1 MIFWTKGINILFHQK
16 YRLENNNNFQ
26 ILIFRR
32 FRDNRRSQL
41 RRFTAADKTVDV
53 VGRRVG
59 PTHTGASQHR
69 HSNDAIDQRRSLFA
83 DGADRGTGRRGVV
96 LLWRRR
102 RLSRE
107 GARHRPSKWVVDVE
121 SARTHG
127 KVNTKLK
134 TKKITILNPS
144 IPRNWSDIFCLHSFP
159 SDWNLISDKNKS
171 SFTNR
176 CKKEKKKTF
185 PKSKNECKSRFAR
198 KNKLSKKE
206 KKMTKKL

>member
-1 MIFWTKGINILFHQK
+1 MQPSHFINDFLDHGIKILEHQK

-26 ILIFRR
+26 NWIFRR

-41 RRFTAADKTVDV
+41 RRFTATDETVDV

-134 TKKITILNPS
+134 TKNKKNNDSRPS

-176 CKKEKKKTF
+176 CKKEKKKNI
-185 PKSKNECKSRFAR
+185 S
-198 KNKLSKKE
+198 
-206 KKMTKKL
+206 